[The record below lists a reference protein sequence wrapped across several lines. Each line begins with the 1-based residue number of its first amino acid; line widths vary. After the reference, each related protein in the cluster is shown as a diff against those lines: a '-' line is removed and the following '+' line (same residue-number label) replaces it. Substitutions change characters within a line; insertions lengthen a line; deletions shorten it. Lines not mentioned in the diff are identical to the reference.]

1 MPQKGQE
8 EMGAFSFCAP
18 RVIFNNSF
26 GLYTVGRRL
35 ICSIW
40 GDSSVFCQN
49 IAGVLNEDGILR
61 Q

>member
-1 MPQKGQE
+1 
-8 EMGAFSFCAP
+8 MGAFSFCAP

-26 GLYTVGRRL
+26 GLYTVGHRL

-40 GDSSVFCQN
+40 GDSSMFCQN

-61 Q
+61 L